1 MANNF
6 SPFYLKKEGE
16 ENDDTSRELY
26 INDGIEL
33 IFITIATSF
42 FLKYNYYIHHII
54 SIFTIVILC
63 LINDIILQNFTHTNI
78 YVVISSITL
87 ILADSFLYSY
97 FKYLIDKKY
106 YFFLDV
112 LFIYGIFN
120 FTCYFL
126 SLIVIMVVHILNGS
140 YEIFFKFYNFWAEK
154 GTFYM
159 IFRFFFG
166 FIFVGFFA
174 DILEFSMLYKLSPN
188 YVIIGYELGRIPSN
202 LIGISGDNKWNRW
215 VILILLLLQ
224 IMSLLFYLEI
234 LEYNFCSLN
243 KDTRKN
249 IKLRELLQSCECED
263 DCDEDM
269 NSEIGIGGYYLPQ
282 MNQKNKESINSNDI
296 NDEELDDK

>member
-1 MANNF
+1 MKHIPLF
-6 SPFYLKKEGE
+6 
-16 ENDDTSRELY
+16 
-26 INDGIEL
+26 L
-33 IFITIATSF
+33 IS
-42 FLKYNYYIHHII
+42 NYQKNR
-54 SIFTIVILC
+54 ILFR
-63 LINDIILQNFTHTNI
+63 L
-78 YVVISSITL
+78 
-87 ILADSFLYSY
+87 
-97 FKYLIDKKY
+97 
-106 YFFLDV
+106 
-112 LFIYGIFN
+112 
-120 FTCYFL
+120 
-126 SLIVIMVVHILNGS
+126 MVVHILNGS
-140 YEIFFKFYNFWAEK
+140 YEIFFKFFNFWAEK

-249 IKLRELLQSCECED
+249 IKLRELLQSCECQD
-263 DCDEDM
+263 DSDEDI